1 MAEKSMSKAQSR
13 LAERQRRR
21 KEQERR
27 DKLTGLIPFG
37 IIGIV
42 ALFLIGFVV
51 YGTLKSGGAF
61 DNPNGKA
68 QISVDHEKLELGD
81 QKLGST
87 VRAQFNIKNTG
98 DGTLRFT
105 DKPYI
110 EVLEGC

>member
-1 MAEKSMSKAQSR
+1 MAEKRMSKAQAR

-21 KEQERR
+21 KEQDRR
-27 DKLTGLIPFG
+27 DRLTRLIPFG
-37 IIGIV
+37 IIGVV
-42 ALFLIGFVV
+42 AVVLIGFVA

-87 VRAQFNIKNTG
+87 VRATFNIKNTG
-98 DGTLRFT
+98 DGTLRMNVPSMPT
-105 DKPYI
+105 A
-110 EVLEGC
+110 VEGC